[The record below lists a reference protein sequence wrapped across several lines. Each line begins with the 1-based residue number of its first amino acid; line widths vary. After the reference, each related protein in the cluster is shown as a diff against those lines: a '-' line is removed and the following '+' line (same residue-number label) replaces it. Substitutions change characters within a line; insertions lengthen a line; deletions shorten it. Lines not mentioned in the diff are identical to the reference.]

1 MLKVSIVVCT
11 FNSNQRIAATLDSL
25 RHIESSK
32 ERFEVIIVN
41 NRSTDSTRSLVDS
54 YIKNYHLENW
64 RIIDETRLGLM
75 HARLCGIQ
83 NSKYEIISFVDDDNQ
98 VEENWVE
105 VLIDSFERNPEMGIL
120 GCESLVVNSEF
131 CEYPDWFS
139 FFSKSYA
146 VGRQVEESNGSSF
159 ISNGVHT
166 KDAIWGAGMSI
177 RSQVYKKLNELS
189 FEPILTGRKGSSL
202 SAGDDTEICF
212 ASQLLGYKV
221 GIILGTTMT
230 HSVPMSRVTE
240 HYLRKLNR
248 GFGAAAFWLK
258 LYRVK
263 AIGSFK
269 IINVIFFFLYVIARM
284 VNSSVLI
291 CNYQIQ
297 AIFSVALIKKMKCS
311 VLMEQH
317 IGILFE
323 CFNSFSKCS
332 VERLTSIT
340 RYKKRLNCFSR
351 IIVNA

>member
-25 RHIESSK
+25 RYIKFSK
-32 ERFEVIIVN
+32 ERYEVIIVN
-41 NRSTDSTRSLVDS
+41 NRSTDSTRSMVDC
-54 YIKNYHLENW
+54 YIKNYNLENW

-75 HARLCGIQ
+75 YARLCGIQ

-105 VLIDSFERNPEMGIL
+105 VLIDSFERNPEIGIL
-120 GCESLVVNSEF
+120 GCESLVVNSDF

-146 VGRQVEESNGSSF
+146 VGRQVEESNGSSL
-159 ISNGVHT
+159 ISNGIYM

-189 FEPILTGRKGSSL
+189 FEPILTGRKGISL

-212 ASQLLGYKV
+212 ASRLLGYKI

-230 HSVPMSRVTE
+230 HSVPVSRVTE

-258 LYRVK
+258 LYRIK
-263 AIGSFK
+263 AIGSIK
-269 IINVIFFFLYVIARM
+269 TINFIFFLLYVVARIL
-284 VNSSVLI
+284 NSSVLI
-291 CNYQIQ
+291 CNYEIQ
-297 AIFSVALIKKMKCS
+297 KIFSISLINRIKYS
-311 VLMEQH
+311 VLVEQH
-317 IGILFE
+317 VGILFE
-323 CFNSFSKCS
+323 CLTSFNKCS
-332 VERLTSIT
+332 VERLKSIT

-351 IIVNA
+351 VIVNA